1 MTRMS
6 LTPGRIAGIVV
17 AIAVLFAL
25 GFVIGWVSRPSD
37 GDSSETESYDMKY
50 IAKKRKEDMKS
61 KDEFHEKL
69 FEILNAEEI
78 GKNLR

>member
-1 MTRMS
+1 MTTAS
-6 LTPGRIAGIVV
+6 LTPGRISGIVV
-17 AIAVLFAL
+17 AIAVLFAF

-37 GDSSETESYDMKY
+37 GDSSETEAYGMKY

-61 KDEFHEKL
+61 KDDFHEKL